1 MVRVRSF
8 TVRIVISTF
17 GTCSSAE
24 QMCKVA
30 GRVEVIMSST
40 LNSPSP
46 KISVILR
53 SLEVYFRIIFLRCL
67 MIVVAFYF
75 SYDQ

>member
-1 MVRVRSF
+1 MVLVRSF
-8 TVRIVISTF
+8 TVRIALSTF

-24 QMCKVA
+24 QMRKVA

-46 KISVILR
+46 KISVTLS
-53 SLEVYFRIIFLRCL
+53 SLEVYFRKIFLRCL
-67 MIVVAFYF
+67 MIVVAFLFYI
-75 SYDQ
+75 